1 MTTYNPARRNHG
13 PALRTYHVNLTTLE
27 GCEMRLKAASPAHA
41 KRLAARAWIDE
52 DITSWFGDDEWTI
65 DEILSGTV

>member
-1 MTTYNPARRNHG
+1 MTTTIHRRKD
-13 PALRTYHVNLTTLE
+13 PALKTYHVALTTLE
-27 GCEMRLKAASPAHA
+27 GCEMNLKAASPGHA

-65 DEILSGTV
+65 AEILAGTA